1 MSEPKR
7 PGQGRSAVPEF
18 TQTDFAVHDGS
29 NAGRQISDLGT
40 GNNTAEA
47 TPEAI
52 QRLMGMLSSIR
63 GDADGGAAVVTP
75 VQRNLFTRLMAA
87 G

>member
-1 MSEPKR
+1 MGEPKR
-7 PGQGRSAVPEF
+7 PVQGRSAVPEF
-18 TQTDFAVHDGS
+18 NSTEFALHHGS
-29 NAGRQISDLGT
+29 NAGRQISDLAT

-63 GDADGGAAVVTP
+63 GDTDGDATVVTP
-75 VQRNLFTRLMAA
+75 VQRN
-87 G
+87 